1 MIELWSVPTAN
12 GQKVHIALEEAGLTY
27 SATMIDLAKG
37 EHRTPE
43 FLALNPFGK
52 APVMRDPD
60 GPDGKPIVLAE
71 SLAIAWYAAEKAEN
85 GLVAEDPAFRA
96 EQLMWASAISSSV
109 AMPFA
114 MQFFATRLAP
124 TPDPWLIE
132 TMTGGAR
139 GALAVFDTRLAKQA
153 FICGEAFS
161 VVDCLLFPVVATS
174 AKRLEGWLDPYPALR
189 GWHDR
194 IRDRPGVKRGMAVG
208 AD

>member
-1 MIELWSVPTAN
+1 MIALWSVPTAN
-12 GQKVHIALEEAGLTY
+12 GQKVHIALEEAALPY
-27 SATMIDLAKG
+27 HARMIDLTKG

-52 APVMRDPD
+52 APVMRDSD
-60 GPDGKPIVLAE
+60 GPGGRPLVLAE
-71 SLAIAWYAAEKAEN
+71 TLAIAWYAAEKAAN
-85 GLVAEDPAFRA
+85 GLISDEPAIRA

-114 MQFFATRLAP
+114 MQFFATQLAP

-139 GALAVFDTRLAKQA
+139 AALAVFETRLAERDYV
-153 FICGEAFS
+153 CGEAFS
-161 VVDCLLFPVVATS
+161 VVDCLLFPVIATS
-174 AKRLEGWLDPYPALR
+174 AKRLGEWLHDYPALR
-189 GWHDR
+189 RWHDR
-194 IRDRPGVKRGMAVG
+194 IAERPAVRRGMAVG